1 MCDRTS
7 QTELPVPTRPDKQP
21 LVSVLMPAHN
31 AQVWMSRA
39 IRSVR
44 DQRCGNWELLIVD
57 DASDD
62 GTGAMARAAANHDS
76 RIRALSSPHR
86 LGAAK
91 ARNMALA
98 QAQGRFIAFLDTDDA
113 WHPDKLHLQ
122 IRFMCETGTAL
133 SYTGFWR
140 VRGAHEHEVRVP
152 PEITRDG
159 LLRGNVIGCLTAVYD
174 SHALG
179 KVPMPPLPL
188 RHDFALWLDLLARS
202 GTARGLTRPLATH
215 YRRKGSLSSNPLRAL
230 SATWQLYR
238 RHAALDRAS
247 AAMCL
252 SSHLIGRILRG

>member
-1 MCDRTS
+1 M
-7 QTELPVPTRPDKQP
+7 PTHPDKQP
-21 LVSVLMPAHN
+21 LASVLMPAHN
-31 AQVWMSRA
+31 AQDWMSRA
-39 IRSVR
+39 IRSVC
-44 DQRCGNWELLIVD
+44 DQRCADWELLIVD

-62 GTGAMARAAANHDS
+62 GTWAMARAAASQDS

-86 LGAAK
+86 LGAAE

-98 QAQGRFIAFLDTDDA
+98 QARGRFIAFLDTDDA

-122 IRFMCETGTAL
+122 IRFMRETGTAL

-140 VRGAHEHEVRVP
+140 VRGTREHEVRVP

-174 SHALG
+174 SHAFG

-188 RHDFALWLDLLARS
+188 RHDFALWLDLLARA
-202 GTARGLTRPLATH
+202 GMAQGLTRPLATH
-215 YRRKGSLSSNPLRAL
+215 YRRKGSLSSHPLRAL
-230 SATWQLYR
+230 SATWRLYR
-238 RHAALDRAS
+238 RHAALGRAS

-252 SSHLIGRILRG
+252 SSHVIGRLLRG